1 MKTKSGILNILFV
14 LLLFLTATAF
24 AETDKVEHDNSKL
37 SVFLQPAISFISFEE
52 RKYFQNTIDTIYRE
66 FYSQALT
73 ESESL
78 MVAKQDFQKVNFC
91 FPITAGIQL
100 QTFQDH
106 FLSLGLGFIYDK
118 ESVVLTDR
126 RNKNHNYDYTIQ
138 GVPLFLEY
146 RLGIPKNL
154 MDLTGESLFS
164 LAFRWYWVLKGTEI
178 YSTWGKI
185 AAEKPA
191 YGAGFGISLG
201 YLITSWKSIN
211 IYGDV
216 GYSSISVKSKDSFEK
231 IVPNA
236 PSGKAKWDIGG
247 LQLQI
252 RVSFGIIRNP
262 VVEEDSVKQQKNPKD
277 SLKTDNTKKDSTIK
291 KDSTSAQD
299 SLTNPADSTKTDTTI
314 KTDTTA
320 KTAEDT
326 TAKVTADTTA
336 KTPEK
341 DSAAVTKPAT
351 DTTKATKTEEKTANN
366 ANTEVNAKA
375 DSNANDKANSS
386 TNPAAKTEAKSEVK
400 APESPTTNNTEVEKA
415 TPGNT
420 LPPAKKAV
428 GP

>member
-1 MKTKSGILNILFV
+1 MKTKSGILNILFA

-252 RVSFGIIRNP
+252 RVSFGVIRNP

-277 SLKTDNTKKDSTIK
+277 SLKTDNTK

-428 GP
+428 GS

>member
-1 MKTKSGILNILFV
+1 MKTKSGILNILFA

-252 RVSFGIIRNP
+252 RVSFGVIRNP

-277 SLKTDNTKKDSTIK
+277 SLKTDNTK

-400 APESPTTNNTEVEKA
+400 APESPTTSDTETEKA
-415 TPGNT
+415 APGNT

>member
-1 MKTKSGILNILFV
+1 MKTKSGILNILFA
-14 LLLFLTATAF
+14 LLLLLTATAF

-252 RVSFGIIRNP
+252 RVSFGVIRNP
-262 VVEEDSVKQQKNPKD
+262 VVEEDSVKQQKTPKD
-277 SLKTDNTKKDSTIK
+277 SLKAGNAKKDSTIK
-291 KDSTSAQD
+291 KDSTSAVD
-299 SLTNPADSTKTDTTI
+299 TLTNLADSTSATDS
-314 KTDTTA
+314 TA
-320 KTAEDT
+320 KAP
-326 TAKVTADTTA
+326 V
-336 KTPEK
+336 K
-341 DSAAVTKPAT
+341 DSATVAKPAA
-351 DTTKATKTEEKTANN
+351 DTTKATNTEEKTTNN

-375 DSNANDKANSS
+375 DSSASEKANSS

>member
-1 MKTKSGILNILFV
+1 MKTKSGILNILFA
-14 LLLFLTATAF
+14 LLLLLTATAF

-252 RVSFGIIRNP
+252 RVSFGVIRNP

-291 KDSTSAQD
+291 KDSSSAVD
-299 SLTNPADSTKTDTTI
+299 TLTNLADSTSATDS
-314 KTDTTA
+314 TA
-320 KTAEDT
+320 KAT
-326 TAKVTADTTA
+326 V
-336 KTPEK
+336 K
-341 DSAAVTKPAT
+341 DSATVAKPAA
-351 DTTKATKTEEKTANN
+351 DTTKATNTEEKTTNN

-375 DSNANDKANSS
+375 DSSASEKANSS
-386 TNPAAKTEAKSEVK
+386 TKPVAKTEAKSEVK

-415 TPGNT
+415 TPRNT

>member
-1 MKTKSGILNILFV
+1 MKTKSGILNILFA
-14 LLLFLTATAF
+14 LLLLLTATAF

-252 RVSFGIIRNP
+252 RVSFGVIRNP
-262 VVEEDSVKQQKNPKD
+262 VVEEDSVKQQKTPKD
-277 SLKTDNTKKDSTIK
+277 SLKAGNTKKDSTIK
-291 KDSTSAQD
+291 KDSTSAVD
-299 SLTNPADSTKTDTTI
+299 TLTNLADSTSATDS
-314 KTDTTA
+314 TA
-320 KTAEDT
+320 KAP
-326 TAKVTADTTA
+326 V
-336 KTPEK
+336 K
-341 DSAAVTKPAT
+341 DSATVAKPAA
-351 DTTKATKTEEKTANN
+351 DTTKATNTEEKTTNN

-375 DSNANDKANSS
+375 DSSASEKANSS

>member
-1 MKTKSGILNILFV
+1 MKTKSGILNILFA
-14 LLLFLTATAF
+14 LLLLLTATAF

-252 RVSFGIIRNP
+252 RVSFGVIRNP
-262 VVEEDSVKQQKNPKD
+262 VVEEDSVKQQKTPKD
-277 SLKTDNTKKDSTIK
+277 SLKAGNTKKDSTIK
-291 KDSTSAQD
+291 KDSTSAVD
-299 SLTNPADSTKTDTTI
+299 TLTNLADSTSATDS
-314 KTDTTA
+314 TA
-320 KTAEDT
+320 KAP
-326 TAKVTADTTA
+326 V
-336 KTPEK
+336 K
-341 DSAAVTKPAT
+341 DSATVAKPAA
-351 DTTKATKTEEKTANN
+351 DTTKATNTEEKTTNN

-375 DSNANDKANSS
+375 DSSASEKANSS
-386 TNPAAKTEAKSEVK
+386 TKPVAKTEAKSEVK
-400 APESPTTNNTEVEKA
+400 APERPTTNNTEVEKA